1 MNESIQVAVEQS
13 LDNPTTYILSEQ
25 GDWHEDEIR
34 FLRLLMTKDMNILD
48 YGLDHDLYALS
59 AAKTVSSSGKVV
71 YISPSDNQENTQLS
85 VQLNAFSESF
95 KITETP
101 NSEDTNQNFDF
112 MRFSRNTNHL
122 ISECS
127 NAIKTHLPIIM
138 TEAIFNDDSDLI
150 WLGQLGYNLYRLR
163 PSHNF
168 LVPLGDDFL
177 FPDFNKQVFL
187 IPNNEIDTLYDKG
200 LLVKNLNTP
209 KPVNNTCT
217 AGLDW
222 ITKRSYVTEQQIE
235 LYKQVYRPGISEN
248 SDKML
253 NIFNTYAL
261 SHDNSLTPD
270 ERYGHLC
277 ATHTSLKSIS
287 NLDDSVHLLSTYARL
302 CFEFGQREET
312 LNTLTKLWDTV
323 LNNGFC
329 PTSLFL
335 LPIAKHEHI
344 KQPILVS
351 DWLCVQTIEQAFFT
365 QYPSSFF
372 DTSGELESLINS
384 LKQINQE
391 SEILNDMLKLS
402 YKRQNKLFLEQDS
415 INPFSLENMPV
426 HFPQSLAPVS
436 DLKVTICVATY
447 NRCKLLIRTID
458 SVLNQTYTNF
468 ELLICD
474 DSSTDE
480 TEEYCRSMS
489 KLDNRIRYHRNTENV
504 GMVDNYVQMYKMIE
518 TELFVVCSDDDFLF
532 PRHLERTVDAFDKQP
547 GLGMTFGQTAC
558 GNVDNTSQVSVIP
571 ANLSEDGIVDPKQ
584 MLLDSITGNNICWT
598 SALIRK
604 SAVNTMAE
612 YGKNNLSLTF
622 EDVFIKEGDYF
633 FVLLMLVTAP
643 AAFVNVPASYF
654 SVDGSSYSSTQLGG
668 GWGIEIRLRT
678 IYYLHKLYEKNFGT
692 DNIEKQ
698 KIHEM
703 NEMIKNTLSQA
714 VDNLSTDD
722 REKHS
727 NKVTELVSMIAEL
740 EQSTAATEIVNE
752 NNLA

>member
-1 MNESIQVAVEQS
+1 MNENIQVAVAQS
-13 LDNPTTYILSEQ
+13 LDNPTTYVLTEQ
-25 GDWHEDEIR
+25 GDWHEEEIR
-34 FLRLLMTKDMNILD
+34 FLRLLITKDMNVFD

-59 AAKTVSSSGKVV
+59 AAKNVSSNGKVV
-71 YISPSDNQENTQLS
+71 YITPNDNQENTKLS
-85 VQLNAFSESF
+85 IQLNSFSDYFEV
-95 KITETP
+95 TETP
-101 NSEDTNQNFDF
+101 DADKAHQDFDF

-122 ISECS
+122 ISHFS
-127 NAIKTHLPIIM
+127 DTIKSHLPVIM
-138 TEAIFNDDSDLI
+138 TEAVFNDDSDLI

-168 LVPLGDDFL
+168 IVPLGDDFL
-177 FPDFNKQVFL
+177 FPEFNKQVFL
-187 IPNNEIDTLYDKG
+187 IPNNKMDILHNKG
-200 LLVKNLNTP
+200 LLVKKLSIP
-209 KPVNNTCT
+209 KSIDNSGT

-222 ITKRSYVTEQQIE
+222 LAKLSYVTEQQIN
-235 LYKQVYRPGISEN
+235 LLKQIYQPGLSEN

-253 NIFNTYAL
+253 DIFNTYAL
-261 SHDNSLTPD
+261 SHDTTLTPD
-270 ERYGHLC
+270 ERYGYLC
-277 ATHTSLKSIS
+277 ATHSSLKAIA
-287 NLDDSVHLLSTYARL
+287 NIDDSPHLLSTHARIS
-302 CFEFGQREET
+302 FEFGEREQA
-312 LNTLTKLWDTV
+312 LNSLTKLWDTI
-323 LNNGFC
+323 LQNGFC

-335 LPIAKHEHI
+335 LPSEKYENV
-344 KQPILVS
+344 KQPILIS
-351 DWLCVQTIEQAFFT
+351 DWLCIQTIEQAFFT
-365 QYPSSFF
+365 QYPSAYF

-384 LKQINQE
+384 LKQINQK
-391 SEILNDMLKLS
+391 SETLTNMLKLS
-402 YKRQNKLFLEQDS
+402 YKRHNKTFLEEVSTSTFS
-415 INPFSLENMPV
+415 IENMPKYM
-426 HFPQSLAPVS
+426 PPPLEPVTN
-436 DLKVTICVATY
+436 LKVTVCVATY

-458 SVLNQTYTNF
+458 SVLNQSYTNF

-489 KLDNRIRYHRNTENV
+489 KLDNRIKYRRNNKNL
-504 GMVDNYVQMYKMIE
+504 GMVENYVQMYNKVE

-532 PRHLERTVDAFDKQP
+532 PRHLERTVDAFYKQP
-547 GLGMTFGQTAC
+547 GLGMAFGQTAC

-571 ANLSEDGIVDPKQ
+571 TNLSSDGIVDPKQ

-604 SAVNTMAE
+604 SAVETMAD
-612 YGKNNLSLTF
+612 YGKSNLSLNF

-678 IYYLHKLYEKNFGT
+678 IYYLHKLYEKNFGC
-692 DNIEKQ
+692 DDIERQ

-703 NEMIKNTLSQA
+703 NKVIKQTLSQA
-714 VDNLSTDD
+714 ENNLSSED

-727 NKVTELVSMIAEL
+727 NKVKELKSMIADL
-740 EQSTAATEIVNE
+740 EQSTTLTENANE
-752 NNLA
+752 NDLA